1 MTKQEFIDKYVG
13 KIFDAGIMPHKFDTG
28 EFTEEFNELL
38 AEQEDIEHERGYQH
52 GWNDC
57 SKGL

>member
-1 MTKQEFIDKYVG
+1 MTKQEFIDKWKDFPSYIL
-13 KIFDAGIMPHKFDTG
+13 KEKFKTDLD
-28 EFTEEFNELL
+28 ELL
-38 AEQEDIEHERGYQH
+38 AEQEDIEYERGYQH